1 MCEWILKVVTTHA
14 RDRMKIGTIVKLVI
28 GVLILL
34 LLFLLSDSLGNSP
47 NAISIE
53 VDSPVRE
60 VSPVKF

>member
-1 MCEWILKVVTTHA
+1 
-14 RDRMKIGTIVKLVI
+14 MKIGTIVKLVI
-28 GVLILL
+28 GILILL

-53 VDSPVRE
+53 VNSPVRE